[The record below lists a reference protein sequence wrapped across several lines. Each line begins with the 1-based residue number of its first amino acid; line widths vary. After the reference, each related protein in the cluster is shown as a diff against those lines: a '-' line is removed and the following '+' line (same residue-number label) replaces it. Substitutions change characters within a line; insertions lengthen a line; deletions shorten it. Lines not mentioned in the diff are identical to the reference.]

1 MEIVDLRFVDIFT
14 NPIVMVPTCTWL
26 LAQILKCI
34 INALVNKTVNFSRLW
49 GDGGMPSAHSA
60 TVVSTA
66 GMCAIYMGFAS
77 PLFALSAILA
87 IIVMHDATGVRRESG
102 KHAVAIKSM
111 IEVINDYFAEKD
123 VEIKTE
129 KLKVLIG
136 HTHLQVV
143 FGALLGFVTTLVY
156 YFIAR

>member
-1 MEIVDLRFVDIFT
+1 
-14 NPIVMVPTCTWL
+14 
-26 LAQILKCI
+26 
-34 INALVNKTVNFSRLW
+34 
-49 GDGGMPSAHSA
+49 MPSAHSA
-60 TVVSTA
+60 TVVSCA
-66 GMCAIYMGFAS
+66 GMCAIYMGFSS
-77 PLFALSAILA
+77 PLFALAAILA

-136 HTHLQVV
+136 HTHLQVI
-143 FGALLGFVTTLVY
+143 FGALLGFITTLIY
-156 YFIAR
+156 YFVAR